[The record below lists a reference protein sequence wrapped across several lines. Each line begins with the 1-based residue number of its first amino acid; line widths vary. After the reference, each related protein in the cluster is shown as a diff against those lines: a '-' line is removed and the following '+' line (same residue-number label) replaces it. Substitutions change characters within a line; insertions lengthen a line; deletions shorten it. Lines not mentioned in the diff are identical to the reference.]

1 MHELGLEDTIALG
14 TLVMVKIERKSNAI
28 RLDLVEFMDQV

>member
-1 MHELGLEDTIALG
+1 MHELGLEDTIVLG
-14 TLVMVKIERKSNAI
+14 TLVMVKIERTSNAI